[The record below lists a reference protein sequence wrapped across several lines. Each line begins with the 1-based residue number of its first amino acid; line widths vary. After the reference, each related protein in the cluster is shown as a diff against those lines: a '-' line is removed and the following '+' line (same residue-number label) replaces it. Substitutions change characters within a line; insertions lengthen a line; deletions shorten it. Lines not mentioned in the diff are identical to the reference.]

1 MTELLELL
9 MYECCMLGAERTML
23 EHMIVLAIFA
33 MMATCVV
40 DVVLHI
46 EIVITQ
52 RMGREYAIMH
62 SSSTIHVVDRD

>member
-9 MYECCMLGAERTML
+9 MYECMLDAERTVL
-23 EHMIVLAIFA
+23 EHVIVLAVFA
-33 MMATCVV
+33 VMATCVV

-46 EIVITQ
+46 EIEITL
-52 RMGREYAIMH
+52 RMARKHAIMH